1 MEFGKV
7 SRKSSK
13 GKLVKCD
20 FRILG
25 TFIIN
30 MMNNDEFSRK
40 FHIQVFFHGPGLDS
54 GLVKTHVFIVVS
66 EKKYYYYKNKAKHID
81 IKRTDRMKIKTLC
94 KRDPRIWTW
103 AVYFLKIPPF
113 KNPEVPHEKDN

>member
-20 FRILG
+20 CRILG

-40 FHIQVFFHGPGLDS
+40 FHIQLFFHGPGLDPRL
-54 GLVKTHVFIVVS
+54 GKTHVFIVVS
-66 EKKYYYYKNKAKHID
+66 EKKNI
-81 IKRTDRMKIKTLC
+81 ITIITRPNTLTL
-94 KRDPRIWTW
+94 REQRQNED
-103 AVYFLKIPPF
+103 
-113 KNPEVPHEKDN
+113 

>member
-1 MEFGKV
+1 
-7 SRKSSK
+7 
-13 GKLVKCD
+13 
-20 FRILG
+20 
-25 TFIIN
+25 
-30 MMNNDEFSRK
+30 MNFPEK

-103 AVYFLKIPPF
+103 AVYFLKFHHLRIQRSLM
-113 KNPEVPHEKDN
+113 KRTTDLIC

>member
-13 GKLVKCD
+13 GKWVKCD

-25 TFIIN
+25 TFNTN

-40 FHIQVFFHGPGLDS
+40 FHIQVFFRGPGLDS
-54 GLVKTHVFIVVS
+54 RLVKTHAFIVVS
-66 EKKYYYYKNKAKHID
+66 EKNIITIITKPN
-81 IKRTDRMKIKTLC
+81 TL
-94 KRDPRIWTW
+94 REQRQNE
-103 AVYFLKIPPF
+103 Y
-113 KNPEVPHEKDN
+113 

>member
-1 MEFGKV
+1 MGFGKV

-54 GLVKTHVFIVVS
+54 GLGKTHVFIVVS
-66 EKKYYYYKNKAKHID
+66 EKNI
-81 IKRTDRMKIKTLC
+81 ITIITRPNTLTL
-94 KRDPRIWTW
+94 REQRQNED
-103 AVYFLKIPPF
+103 
-113 KNPEVPHEKDN
+113 